1 MRNEALNKKDENSTI
16 NYDNEFHPN
25 LEKGCQI
32 NNNEAGNK
40 MTISAYV
47 KDFEWYY
54 ITKCMNSLC
63 MN

>member
-47 KDFEWYY
+47 KDFE
-54 ITKCMNSLC
+54 
-63 MN
+63 